1 MGVFLI
7 EKTCYRVTCTSLSKG
22 EGRGGVLE
30 YVLLKMDKR
39 RFLEN
44 HTEKVTIS

>member
-1 MGVFLI
+1 MGVLSF
-7 EKTCYRVTCTSLSKG
+7 EKACYRVTCSSLSKG
-22 EGRGGVLE
+22 GGGVLE

-44 HTEKVTIS
+44 CTEKVTIS